1 MAKYYKANDPDD
13 NGRGFYFG
21 KIVQKARCHAV
32 PKTFSLSMYT
42 VHTTVKTEVTWS
54 TKLIH

>member
-1 MAKYYKANDPDD
+1 MKQANDPDY

-32 PKTFSLSMYT
+32 PKAFPLSKNMKNA
-42 VHTTVKTEVTWS
+42 TVKTEVTWS
-54 TKLIH
+54 TRLIH